1 MHTHTRIPETNAQK
15 VLGQDPAPGKGV
27 RVATG
32 LRPAVGKGRDGWQKN
47 TSKNIKDLHSAAA
60 QGKRTARRR
69 LVKVGAAFHCIQI
82 KISNIIQ

>member
-1 MHTHTRIPETNAQK
+1 MRRRSWGKIQPQAKE
-15 VLGQDPAPGKGV
+15 LGWL
-27 RVATG
+27 TG